1 MQTYIFQPDL
11 NSTDFCMCRGKK
23 INGGFPWGAKC
34 KGIYT
39 IFLLCFV
46 FFKFLIINKHYFYNK
61 NKNRT
66 TSCPVLALQFT
77 SLLELLGG
85 RDHFSSPC
93 LREIGR
99 TTPLKSARGNAT
111 GTAIY
116 AGDAAFEG
124 SAMESSKM
132 TRRLSKKEYVS
143 LRFNNYHFLTQ
154 CCQNITLGALYTLMQ
169 S

>member
-11 NSTDFCMCRGKK
+11 NSTDFCMCKSKK
-23 INGGFPWGAKC
+23 INGGFPWAAKC

-85 RDHFSSPC
+85 RDHFSSLC

-99 TTPLKSARGNAT
+99 EGGPHRWNQQEATPQVPPFMLVMRPSRARPWRAASDFLDYPRTQTPLCLRSL
-111 GTAIY
+111 
-116 AGDAAFEG
+116 F
-124 SAMESSKM
+124 
-132 TRRLSKKEYVS
+132 RRLENESAAE
-143 LRFNNYHFLTQ
+143 
-154 CCQNITLGALYTLMQ
+154 
-169 S
+169 

>member
-99 TTPLKSARGNAT
+99 EGGPHRWNQQEATPQVRPFMLVMRPSRARPWRAAKWVGGWVRRKMYRYDSITTT
-111 GTAIY
+111 
-116 AGDAAFEG
+116 F
-124 SAMESSKM
+124 
-132 TRRLSKKEYVS
+132 
-143 LRFNNYHFLTQ
+143 
-154 CCQNITLGALYTLMQ
+154 
-169 S
+169 